1 MACTPKQ
8 QVHAIWHY
16 WSQTDLETMTMKKN
30 WTLLIPIYN
39 LEISN
44 GIGGELRVDRVLFVS
59 ARKIPRIRKRL
70 GLYRTVAD
78 YRRQMRLSKSPVDPF
93 RMASTYAVL
102 RTKREDDA
110 PLTQEFSVVK
120 EAVYL
125 LASSQF
131 FRVKRPNRILFGGP
145 EFSQRIFDSFPLVC
159 SESGQWRWSSVQ
171 LGPVEPY
178 RLDRNW
184 RRYIEHHHFPNLLRL
199 LNGQLTVEE
208 KWRSSIRRAAAL
220 AGQSFF
226 ARNLWEAFTYNMIA
240 LETLLTEQGDKFPDA
255 IVERVV
261 LLLGWMT
268 DEDPAPWEGVIKRL
282 YRLRCRFVHDGET
295 GGIGVMDLHNADVI
309 LGNVLRNICDLT
321 RSFRRKADVLR
332 LTKEYKA
339 RKLLGLKQVRPRGL
353 SFISG
358 TLSAHGRKKLEEE
371 RHWWW

>member
-1 MACTPKQ
+1 
-8 QVHAIWHY
+8 
-16 WSQTDLETMTMKKN
+16 MKKN

-39 LEISN
+39 LEISSD
-44 GIGGELRVDRVLFVS
+44 IGGELRVDRVLFVS
-59 ARKIPRIRKRL
+59 ASKIPRIRKRL
-70 GLYRTVAD
+70 GLYCTVAD
-78 YRRQMRLSKSPVDPF
+78 YKHRMRLAKSLGDPF

-110 PLTQEFSVVK
+110 PLTHEFSVVK

-131 FRVKRPNRILFGGP
+131 FRVSRPNRILFGGP

-159 SESGQWRWSSVQ
+159 SESEQWRWSSVR
-171 LGPVEPY
+171 LGPVGPY

-199 LNGQLTVEE
+199 LNGQLAVKEE
-208 KWRSSIRRAAAL
+208 WRWAIRRAAAL

-226 ARNLWEAFTYNMIA
+226 ARNLWEAFSYNMIA

-261 LLLGWMT
+261 LFLGWMT
-268 DEDPAPWEGVIKRL
+268 DEDPAPWQVVIERL
-282 YRLRCRFVHDGET
+282 YRLRCRFVHDGEA
-295 GGIGVMDLHNADVI
+295 GDIGVMDLHNADVI
-309 LGNVLRNICDLT
+309 LGNVLRNICDQT
-321 RSFRRKADVLR
+321 RSVREKADILR
-332 LTKEYKA
+332 LTEEYKA

-353 SFISG
+353 SFISKP
-358 TLSAHGRKKLEEE
+358 LSAHDQRELEEK